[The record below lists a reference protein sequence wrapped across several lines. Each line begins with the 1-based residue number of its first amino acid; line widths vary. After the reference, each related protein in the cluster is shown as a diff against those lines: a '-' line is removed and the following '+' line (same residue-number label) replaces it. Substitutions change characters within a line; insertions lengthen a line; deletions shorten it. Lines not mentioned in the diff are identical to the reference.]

1 MEEPMTDAS
10 VRRDEAAEQLYLRRG
25 AGEASHRCDA
35 NTRFAARDLGEEMLL
50 RLGLRPGM
58 RVADVGCGTGQHLLR
73 FAEAVAPGGE
83 AVGYDFSPD
92 AVAQARERG
101 ARAEV
106 ADGADLPAADAS
118 FDALGSSFAVYYLP
132 DLRRALAEWR
142 RVLRPGGVLA
152 VSGPAQGTNRELYDF
167 HRAVTG
173 HPPSDVD
180 RMAIGYVE
188 GPLRDALAA
197 AGWDDVRV
205 ETFDNPIRFPDAEA
219 FLAYWTA
226 TSLFIR
232 SVPDGER
239 EDARRRGEAR
249 LAAGTEPPTVT
260 KRVAIA
266 VARRPAA

>member
-1 MEEPMTDAS
+1 METT

-35 NTRFAARDLGEEMLL
+35 NTKFAARDLGDEMLR

-73 FAEAVAPGGE
+73 YAEAVAPGGE

-92 AVAQARERG
+92 AVAGARDRG

-106 ADGADLPAADAS
+106 ADGASLPAPDGS
-118 FDALGSSFAVYYLP
+118 FDALASSFAVYYLP
-132 DLRRALAEWR
+132 DLPRTLAEWR
-142 RVLRPGGVLA
+142 RVLRPGGLLA
-152 VSGPAQGTNRELYDF
+152 VAGPAEGTNRELYEF

-180 RMAIGYVE
+180 RMAVGYVE
-188 GPLRDALAA
+188 TTLREGLDA
-197 AGWDDVRV
+197 AGFAEVRV
-205 ETFDNPIRFPDAEA
+205 ETFDNPIRFPGAEA
-219 FLAYWTA
+219 FLEYWMA

-232 SVPDGER
+232 SVPDEER
-239 EDARRRGEAR
+239 ADARRRGEAL
-249 LAAGTEPPTVT
+249 LAAEAETPVIT

-266 VARRPAA
+266 LARRPDGD

>member
-1 MEEPMTDAS
+1 MTDTS
-10 VRRDEAAEQLYLRRG
+10 VRRDQAAEHLYLQRG

-35 NTRFAARDLGEEMLL
+35 NTRFAARDLGEEMLA
-50 RLGLRPGM
+50 RLDLRPGM
-58 RVADVGCGTGQHLLR
+58 RVADVGCGAGQHLLR

-92 AVAQARERG
+92 AVAQAQARG

-106 ADGADLPAADAS
+106 ADGAALPVPDAS
-118 FDALGSSFAVYYLP
+118 FDALASSFAVYYLP
-132 DLRRALAEWR
+132 DLAAALAEWH
-142 RVLRPGGVLA
+142 RVLRPGGVAA
-152 VSGPAQGTNRELYDF
+152 VSGPAQGTNQELYDF

-188 GPLRDALAA
+188 TEVRDGLTA
-197 AGWDDVRV
+197 AGFQDVRV

-239 EDARRRGEAR
+239 EDARRRGEAA
-249 LAAGTEPPTVT
+249 LAQRTEPPVVT

-266 VARRPAA
+266 VGRRPA